1 MICKKYDTVNTQ
13 DHQESFQAQSPVNL
27 LTMDHINEL
36 YPFYRARNALR
47 GFINFIN
54 NIKRI
59 LIASLFLSFIV

>member
-1 MICKKYDTVNTQ
+1 
-13 DHQESFQAQSPVNL
+13 
-27 LTMDHINEL
+27 MDHVYES

-59 LIASLFLSFIV
+59 LIAPLFLGFFV